1 MEIKVVAVEKTEKS
15 TISRL
20 LIDGQFECYTLEDVD
35 RGLKQS
41 MSEAQIAELKV
52 QNETAIPEGTYNVEI
67 TFSPH
72 FGKNMPLLDNVPGYE
87 GVRIHSGNFPS
98 DTEGCLLVAN
108 GWQLDEVTDSRS
120 AFNVLFPKLQAAL
133 AAGEKITLSIDRTI
147 SG

>member
-1 MEIKVVAVEKTEKS
+1 MKILVVAVEKTEKS

-20 LIDGQFECYTLEDVD
+20 SIDGVFECFVLEDVD

-41 MSEAQIAELKV
+41 MSASEIATLKV
-52 QNETAIPEGTYNVEI
+52 QNETAIPEGEYNVEI

-72 FGKNMPLLDNVPGYE
+72 FGKDMPLLDNVPGYE
-87 GVRIHSGNFPS
+87 GVRIHPGNFPS

-120 AFNVLFPKLQAAL
+120 AFSVLFPKLQAAL
-133 AAGEKITLSIDRTI
+133 AAGDKITLSIDRTI

>member
-1 MEIKVVAVEKTEKS
+1 MEIKLVAVEKTEKS

-20 LIDGQFECYTLEDVD
+20 FIDGKFECFTLEDVD

-41 MSEAQIAELKV
+41 MSLDDIAKIKV
-52 QNETAIPEGTYNVEI
+52 QNETAIPEGTYSVDI

-72 FGKNMPLLDNVPGYE
+72 FGKDMPLLLNVPGYD
-87 GVRIHSGNFPS
+87 GVRIHPGNFPS

-120 AFNVLFPKLQAAL
+120 AFSVLFPKLQAAL

-147 SG
+147 VA